1 MLNAVTPPRSTR
13 GALIPKSEGYTLMKV
28 ILIADVYKHGV
39 AGEVVEV
46 ADGFARNWLLPKKLA
61 VKASAGELKR
71 LESMRLE
78 AEARK
83 AALEGRLNDLARQID
98 GVELFFGRR
107 ASPTGKLFGSVTTTE
122 IADALNKKTGIDINR
137 RRISGTLPREVGSHR
152 VPVRLGTEISPEII
166 ITIVREEEFN
176 EYMKRRAAQDAAAS
190 EAAEL
195 AHLEAATT
203 PTDADYGVVSA
214 PDAEAAAESAP
225 ASE

>member
-1 MLNAVTPPRSTR
+1 
-13 GALIPKSEGYTLMKV
+13 MKV

-39 AGEVVEV
+39 AGEVVDV

-71 LESMRLE
+71 LEQMRVD
-78 AEARK
+78 AANRK

-137 RRISGTLPREVGSHR
+137 RRISGTLPREVGTHL
-152 VPVRLGTEISPEII
+152 VPVRLGTEISPQLK
-166 ITIVREEEFN
+166 ITIVREEEFTS
-176 EYMKRRAAQDAAAS
+176 YMEKRAAADAAAA
-190 EAAEL
+190 EAA
-195 AHLEAATT
+195 ANADMEAATA

-214 PDAEAAAESAP
+214 DAPAAAP
-225 ASE
+225 AE